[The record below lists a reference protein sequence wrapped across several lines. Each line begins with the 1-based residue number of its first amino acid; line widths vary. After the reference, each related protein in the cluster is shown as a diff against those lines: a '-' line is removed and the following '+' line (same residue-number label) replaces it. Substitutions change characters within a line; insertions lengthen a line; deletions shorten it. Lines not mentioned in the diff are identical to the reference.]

1 MKETKAT
8 RIRKLL
14 NSGASANAIAKAIKC
29 NVSYVYQVAKA
40 RAIMDAADYEVMTDK
55 TIVRDNSPVEIEVIH
70 NKRKKAAVKKFKDQV
85 VNKKK
90 FSEFDASPKA
100 IAWKKRHPWFGVDKD
115 KTDYAIGLCMEAHTQ
130 NIDPKSSWYYTFI
143 NQGMLKYVPPRDE
156 VAEWKAKND
165 GTPFVGSGVK
175 EIFKQAAV
183 DFNKILD
190 KEYAAK
196 KSILDEAQGIIWGD
210 REKTYG
216 EPDVNL
222 KRIATLWNAFLVSRY
237 KHGFTGEPY
246 EITSEDVCWMMVL
259 LKASRQMNTPKRDNL
274 VDAAG
279 YIGLIE
285 RIQK

>member
-1 MKETKAT
+1 MKKEHESKAT
-8 RIRKLL
+8 RIRRLIL
-14 NSGASANAIAKAIKC
+14 IEGAKDAAIAKTVKC
-29 NVSYVYQVAKA
+29 HVSYVWQVRKKLEKD
-40 RAIMDAADYEVMTDK
+40 MDADRGAKETLAHVRKITAAADT
-55 TIVRDNSPVEIEVIH
+55 
-70 NKRKKAAVKKFKDQV
+70 
-85 VNKKK
+85 
-90 FSEFDASPKA
+90 
-100 IAWKKRHPWFGVDKD
+100 G
-115 KTDYAIGLCMEAHTQ
+115 
-130 NIDPKSSWYYTFI
+130 
-143 NQGMLKYVPPRDE
+143 VPPRDE
-156 VAEWKAKND
+156 IAEWKARND

-196 KSILDEAQGIIWGD
+196 DALDHWENAVAPTAPIPTGSILDEAQGIIWGD

-222 KRIATLWNAFLVSRY
+222 KRIAAMWQTYLESKAQDGL
-237 KHGFTGEPY
+237 TTIEP
-246 EITSEDVCWMMVL
+246 EDVCWMMVL